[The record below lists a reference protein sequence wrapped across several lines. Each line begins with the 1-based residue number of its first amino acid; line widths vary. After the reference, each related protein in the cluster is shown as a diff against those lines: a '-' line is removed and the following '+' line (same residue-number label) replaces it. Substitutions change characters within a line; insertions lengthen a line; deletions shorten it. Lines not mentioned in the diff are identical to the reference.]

1 MLESEDFFLGHSL
14 AAMNSQTGLG
24 YILGGGGGNDRERL
38 GGTPA
43 VISWHTLRDSCS
55 LHGTGIVS

>member
-1 MLESEDFFLGHSL
+1 MLESEDFCLGHSL

-24 YILGGGGGNDRERL
+24 YILGGGGNDRERL

-55 LHGTGIVS
+55 LHCTGIVS